1 MVSSRSHRLRVAILV
16 ATLPTVLLGTYSV
29 IAEPLVSET
38 TSKVLTTIAHIII
51 ERVGGSTV
59 DRIVG
64 PYVDDTLK
72 TYLRGDPKRAL
83 EQQQTQVNQKL
94 SDSAEKDIP
103 VLKAQLALIQE
114 ELRALRALRQ
124 ATPNSATTTQVS
136 SNLQEGVTHM
146 ERKLNDRGTELAG
159 VERNLK
165 EVAVRFEQ
173 ADMRQP
179 APSTA
184 PQPAQLKKPSFNCR
198 KAKTKTELL
207 ICREATLGDI
217 DGRLGEVYWE
227 LHRFLVPSEARELK
241 KQEIA
246 WIRRR
251 DQQLT
256 TSCTTDDEVDLPC
269 VIGLWKERVDQLEA
283 QLQIAK
289 ARRL

>member
-1 MVSSRSHRLRVAILV
+1 MLSSRSYRLRAAILA
-16 ATLPTVLLGTYSV
+16 ATLPTVFFGAYSV

-38 TSKVLTTIAHIII
+38 TSKVLATIAHIII

-72 TYLRGDPKRAL
+72 TYLRGDPKQAL

-114 ELRALRALRQ
+114 ELRALRALQQ
-124 ATPNSATTTQVS
+124 ATPNSGTTTQVS
-136 SNLQEGVTHM
+136 SNLQAGVTSM
-146 ERKLNDRGTELAG
+146 ERRLYTRGDELAS

-165 EVAVRFEQ
+165 EVAVRVEQ
-173 ADMRQP
+173 ADKNL
-179 APSTA
+179 PSPSVTSR
-184 PQPAQLKKPSFNCR
+184 PAQLKKPSFNCN
-198 KAKTKTELL
+198 KAKTKAELL
-207 ICREATLGDI
+207 VCREATLGDI

-227 LHRFLVPSEARELK
+227 LHRFLAPSEARELK

-251 DQQLT
+251 DRQLT
-256 TSCTTDDEVDLPC
+256 TSCTADDEVDLPC
-269 VIGLWKERVDQLEA
+269 VIGLWKERVGQLET
-283 QLQIAK
+283 QLQTAK
-289 ARRL
+289 ARQL

>member
-1 MVSSRSHRLRVAILV
+1 MLFSRSHRLRAAIFA
-16 ATLPTVLLGTYSV
+16 ATLAAVFLGTYSV

-38 TSKVLTTIAHIII
+38 TSKVLATIAHIII

-64 PYVDDTLK
+64 PYVDDALK
-72 TYLRGDPKRAL
+72 TYLRGDPKQAL
-83 EQQQTQVNQKL
+83 EQQQAQVNRKL

-103 VLKAQLALIQE
+103 VLKAQLVLIQE

-124 ATPNSATTTQVS
+124 AAPNSGTTTQVS

-146 ERKLNDRGTELAG
+146 ERKLNDRGAELAG

-165 EVAVRFEQ
+165 EVAVRFDQ
-173 ADMRQP
+173 ADKDQ
-179 APSTA
+179 PSTSTTSRST
-184 PQPAQLKKPSFNCR
+184 QLKKPSFNCR
-198 KAKTKTELL
+198 KAKTETELL

-227 LHRFLVPSEARELK
+227 LHRFLAPSEAQELK

-251 DQQLT
+251 DRQLV
-256 TSCTTDDEVDLPC
+256 TSCTTDDAVDLPC
-269 VIGLWKERVDQLEA
+269 VIGLWKERVDQLEV
-283 QLQIAK
+283 QLQTAK
-289 ARRL
+289 ARQL